1 MDNVRGRPFQAGN
14 QYGRGRPQ
22 GSRNKSTLA
31 AQQILEQYSEPIMRK
46 CIAQALGGDVRA
58 LKLCIERV
66 TPVRRNSRVKLSLPA
81 IETAK
86 DLGAATQKTLAAVKN
101 GKITPTEG
109 ESVVNIV
116 ERYRRVFETIDLSDR
131 LDQLERLERE
141 RGSG

>member
-1 MDNVRGRPFQAGN
+1 MNKVRGRPFQPGN
-14 QYGRGRPQ
+14 QYGRGRPK

-46 CIAQALGGDVRA
+46 CIAQALNGDVRA

-66 TPVRRNSRVKLSLPA
+66 TPVRRNGLVKLDLPA

-86 DLGAATQKTLAAVKN
+86 DLGAVTQKTLAAVKS
-101 GKITPTEG
+101 GKITPIEG

-116 ERYRRVFETIDLSDR
+116 ERYRRVIETVELSDR

-141 RGSG
+141 RDSR